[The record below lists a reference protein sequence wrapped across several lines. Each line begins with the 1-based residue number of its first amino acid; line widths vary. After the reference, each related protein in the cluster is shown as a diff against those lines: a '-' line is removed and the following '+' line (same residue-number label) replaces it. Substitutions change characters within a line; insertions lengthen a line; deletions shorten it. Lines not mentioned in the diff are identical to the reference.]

1 METSIRLNWP
11 ELVATAIK
19 RRKQQKLT
27 QEQLATICGISK
39 PTLNNFE
46 KGRVSITLESAL
58 KVLRALDLA

>member
-1 METSIRLNWP
+1 MESNIRLNWP
-11 ELVATAIK
+11 ELVATAIA

-46 KGRVSITLESAL
+46 QCRVSITLDSAL
-58 KVLRALDLA
+58 KILRALDLA

>member
-11 ELVATAIK
+11 ELVAAAVK

-39 PTLNNFE
+39 PTLNKFE
-46 KGRVSITLESAL
+46 QGRLSVTLESAL